1 MLEPLFSLLQII
13 SGAPVV
19 DQRTLAARAGVSVG
33 KVNALLR
40 QAEQEGYLLAGREGK
55 KSRFTLTPKGRQLLE
70 DTLIDRSGVKLSFP
84 PAGGADTAVIL
95 AGGRR
100 SEFDIPVCLQ
110 PIGEEEGVTII
121 DRMLRVLSVCGV
133 SRYIIIAGWQADAL
147 RAHFAGR
154 GDLEIVY
161 NERYKWNGTMSG
173 LALAEEALGRFNPAS
188 FLVLKSDLVFE
199 QRGVQALLETDAP
212 FAALLTSPSGSRD
225 EVLAELDGQG
235 DIFRFSKDVR
245 QINRVQGEMTGIARI
260 SMDGFRMM
268 MRYFSRNL
276 NPLIGFEYVMESI
289 GRIYRFQGVMVDDL
303 RWGKVETREDYEAV
317 NGLIYPRIERKER
330 QMREKLARDTI
341 EEILPDEPVEEVQ
354 FAGGMTN
361 TNYFVKTSG
370 GRYILRLPG
379 RMTESMINRE
389 NEKRN
394 AQIASDMGFNCTLLY
409 CNAETGVKLSRYIDG
424 AETLTPRTA
433 RLEENITLAA
443 DILHRLHHSGIVW
456 ENRLDVFEESL
467 KYEGLLGSARMY
479 DGFEEVKALVYGKAK
494 PRLEA
499 LGPEDLPCHNDL
511 VAANLVKNSEGRLY
525 LIDWEYSGQNDPAFD
540 LAALFLENDFT
551 PEDEELF
558 FHYYYGDGSIPE
570 TVREKILIF
579 KIMQDYLW
587 SIWTVVKEAR
597 GDNFGSYGPERF
609 NRARKNLALWQEGL
623 AQTTESTEGRL

>member
-1 MLEPLFSLLQII
+1 MLVPLFSLLQII

-19 DQRTLAARAGVSVG
+19 DQRTLAAQAGVSVG

-55 KSRFTLTPKGRQLLE
+55 KSRLTLTPKGRQLLE

-154 GDLEIVY
+154 GGLEIVY

-212 FAALLTSPSGSRD
+212 FAAPLTSPSGSRD

-235 DIFRFSKDVR
+235 DIFRFSKDIR

-433 RLEENITLAA
+433 RLEENIALAA

-456 ENRLDVFEESL
+456 ENRMDVFDESL

-479 DGFEEVKALVYGKAK
+479 DGFEEVKALVYGKVK

-511 VAANLVKNSEGRLY
+511 VAANLVKNGEGRLY

>member
-1 MLEPLFSLLQII
+1 MEPLFSLLQII

-235 DIFRFSKDVR
+235 DIFRFSKDIR

-341 EEILPDEPVEEVQ
+341 EEILPGEPVEEVQ

>member
-1 MLEPLFSLLQII
+1 MEPLFSLLQII

-55 KSRFTLTPKGRQLLE
+55 KSRLTLTPKGRQLLE

-133 SRYIIIAGWQADAL
+133 SRYIIIAGGQADAL

-341 EEILPDEPVEEVQ
+341 EEILPGEPVEEVQ

-433 RLEENITLAA
+433 RLEENIALAA

-456 ENRLDVFEESL
+456 ENRMDVFEESL

-479 DGFEEVKALVYGKAK
+479 DGFEEVKALVYGKVK

>member
-1 MLEPLFSLLQII
+1 MLEPLFSLLHII
-13 SGAPVV
+13 SGSPVV
-19 DQRTLAARAGVSVG
+19 DQRTLAAAAGISVG
-33 KVNALLR
+33 KANALLR
-40 QAEQEGYLLAGREGK
+40 QAEQDGYLVIGREGK
-55 KSRFTLTPKGRQLLE
+55 KSRLTLTPKGRQLLE
-70 DTLIDRSGVKLSFP
+70 DILIDRNGVKLSL
-84 PAGGADTAVIL
+84 PAVNGTDTAVIL

-100 SEFDIPVCLQ
+100 SEFDTPVCLQ

-121 DRMLRVLSVCGV
+121 DRMLRVLSVCGIN
-133 SRYIIIAGWQADAL
+133 RYIIIAGWQADAL
-147 RAHFAGR
+147 KAHFAGR

-173 LALAEEALGRFNPAS
+173 LALAEEVLGRYNPES

-199 QRGVQALLETDAP
+199 QRAIQALMETNSP
-212 FAALLTSPSGSRD
+212 FAALLTSPSGARD

-235 DIFRFSKDVR
+235 DIFRFSKDIR
-245 QINRVQGEMTGIARI
+245 QINRIQGEMTGIARV

-268 MRYFSRNL
+268 MQYFSRNL

-303 RWGKVETREDYEAV
+303 CWGKIETREDYDTV
-317 NGLIYPRIERKER
+317 KGLLYPRIERKEQ

-341 EEILPDEPVEEVQ
+341 AQILPDEPVTEVQ

-361 TNYFVKTSG
+361 TNYFVETSA

-379 RMTESMINRE
+379 RMTESMINRV
-389 NEKRN
+389 NEKQN
-394 AQIASDMGFNCTLLY
+394 AQIASDRGFNCTLLY
-409 CNAETGVKLSRYIDG
+409 CNEETGVKLSRYIDG
-424 AETLTPRTA
+424 AETLTPRTV
-433 RLEENITLAA
+433 RLEENIALTA

-456 ENRLDVFEESL
+456 ENKLDVFEEAL
-467 KYEGLLGSARMY
+467 KYEGLLGTAKMY
-479 DGFEEVKALVYGKAK
+479 DGFEVVKEAVYTRLR
-494 PRLEA
+494 PRMEELGLEN
-499 LGPEDLPCHNDL
+499 LPCHNDL
-511 VAANLVKNSEGRLY
+511 VAANLVKNGEGRLY
-525 LIDWEYSGQNDPAFD
+525 LIDWEYSGQNDPTFD
-540 LAALFLENDFT
+540 LAALFLENDFL

-558 FHYYYGDGSIPE
+558 FHYYYGGDTLPD

-609 NRARKNLALWQEGL
+609 ARAQKNLALWQESH
-623 AQTTESTEGRL
+623 TH

>member
-235 DIFRFSKDVR
+235 DIFRFSKDIR

-341 EEILPDEPVEEVQ
+341 EEILPGEPVEEVQ